1 MKTKRDEYETS
12 PVVAFGELVFNL
24 LMLNVL
30 WTLCSIFIITIGCSC
45 TALNYTCIKMC
56 RDEGDSIIRMF
67 FRSFR
72 DNFRQALVLGTGM
85 LIIFILLL
93 AGLIQALGVAA
104 AGNFLGVICIVL
116 LVFVFLIW
124 LVMYTYIFMILARF
138 DNPSIRTVTNA
149 AYMVVKEMPLTLKVL
164 VIEVTL
170 LICLPVVLW
179 NMAPFLFP
187 MYIFFGMA
195 TITYINAKEFNKVFE
210 KYM

>member
-1 MKTKRDEYETS
+1 
-12 PVVAFGELVFNL
+12 
-24 LMLNVL
+24 
-30 WTLCSIFIITIGCSC
+30 
-45 TALNYTCIKMC
+45 MC

-138 DNPSIRTVTNA
+138 DNPIIRTVTNA